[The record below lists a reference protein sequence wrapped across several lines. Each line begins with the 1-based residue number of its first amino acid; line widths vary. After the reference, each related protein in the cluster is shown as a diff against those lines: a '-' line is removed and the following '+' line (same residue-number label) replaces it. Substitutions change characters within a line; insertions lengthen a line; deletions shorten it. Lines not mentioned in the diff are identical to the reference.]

1 MVFEVRSCWFSS
13 SFTFKWQAVSPSL
26 FPAPER
32 DEWIFCRALTF
43 HLDEFQAGALVAS
56 PLRAAE
62 TQHCLLWLVSSV
74 CMKPLCL
81 FPAGG
86 NSASFLGQDGPPTS
100 LAQLCCPFG
109 IWMALLHSFQ
119 CWYRVVPIFVFPGF
133 FPPRRSKSNLFHIL
147 AKVLKGIFFK
157 VFIYLFIYF
166 REGGREGEREGQQH
180 QCI

>member
-13 SFTFKWQAVSPSL
+13 SFTFKWRAVSPSL

-133 FPPRRSKSNLFHIL
+133 FPPQKKQIKSVPYSSKSSEGN
-147 AKVLKGIFFK
+147 FFLSFYL
-157 VFIYLFIYF
+157 FIYLF
-166 REGGREGEREGQQH
+166 
-180 QCI
+180 